1 MSVNT
6 NLDIKS
12 MQDRLAGAAN
22 DAVRNIKSDIKTGIA
37 NIQQEALSLFGK
49 IKKVVVGNLSLM
61 KGIFITGSMVAAGV
75 ALFKG
80 FAALSLASLG
90 PFGWAVIGGAF
101 LIGLVVSA
109 YDAHAKGKG
118 ILKGMAADVCTYTVL
133 CVISLLQKMI
143 SENQSIGDAL
153 TGLKDDVLGN
163 SRQQMDQLVNE
174 IKKTFDNAMQQVTG
188 ETESILQKVRDKRE
202 ILRSFFEDL
211 AKQLE
216 AHKGDKNQDMEK
228 IKAEFRE
235 YTKAELKKF
244 NTFIENLETQTKAL
258 KNFFEEFKGKFGP
271 KCENGERIKI
281 NIRKIVNDFQV
292 ESHKIHQIFNDLV
305 ASAGKLLNEK
315 AGSENG
321 ILFPK
326 DIERMIQSGAIKTLA
341 YGADKIG
348 QQCFEIEKMFSGN
361 ENAKSLLREV
371 SENMKQN
378 NFEGLQEKI
387 GRLKTLTNNQ
397 KIKNNIDRL
406 VTLCDEKKNEHGNGF
421 NTETIKAKVPGFFN
435 GLFGIKA
442 EGENQNEIN
451 IIFKNNPKKVV
462 ANENN
467 IVNDDNNIIN
477 NKEDDNK
484 IINKDNI

>member
-1 MSVNT
+1 M
-6 NLDIKS
+6 
-12 MQDRLAGAAN
+12 
-22 DAVRNIKSDIKTGIA
+22 
-37 NIQQEALSLFGK
+37 
-49 IKKVVVGNLSLM
+49 
-61 KGIFITGSMVAAGV
+61 
-75 ALFKG
+75 
-80 FAALSLASLG
+80 
-90 PFGWAVIGGAF
+90 
-101 LIGLVVSA
+101 
-109 YDAHAKGKG
+109 
-118 ILKGMAADVCTYTVL
+118 
-133 CVISLLQKMI
+133 
-143 SENQSIGDAL
+143 
-153 TGLKDDVLGN
+153 
-163 SRQQMDQLVNE
+163 
-174 IKKTFDNAMQQVTG
+174 
-188 ETESILQKVRDKRE
+188 
-202 ILRSFFEDL
+202 
-211 AKQLE
+211 
-216 AHKGDKNQDMEK
+216 
-228 IKAEFRE
+228 
-235 YTKAELKKF
+235 
-244 NTFIENLETQTKAL
+244 
-258 KNFFEEFKGKFGP
+258 
-271 KCENGERIKI
+271 
-281 NIRKIVNDFQV
+281 NDFQV